1 MNETGIRPP
10 AVAGLFYP
18 AAADELRRQVQQLL
32 AQAEAPAL
40 TGIRA
45 LIVPHA
51 GFRYSGAIA
60 ASAFKPLAALAG
72 QIGAVVLLGP
82 AHRVPFDGVA
92 LSAFAA
98 FATPL
103 GPVPV
108 DLEVRAQLLDYG
120 PPFVTFERPHE
131 PEHCLEVELPF
142 LQVVLPAAR
151 IVPLLCGDVEPRDA
165 APALVNALR
174 TTGDAILIV
183 SSDLSH
189 YHPYAQA
196 TVLDRAL
203 LTALLAGDDAGVR
216 RKQACGMLPIL
227 TLMEIA
233 RQCAW
238 QPHLLDYRNS
248 GDTAGDRS
256 TVVGYAAVAYTG

>member
-1 MNETGIRPP
+1 MG
-10 AVAGLFYP
+10 
-18 AAADELRRQVQQLL
+18 
-32 AQAEAPAL
+32 
-40 TGIRA
+40 
-45 LIVPHA
+45 
-51 GFRYSGAIA
+51 
-60 ASAFKPLAALAG
+60 
-72 QIGAVVLLGP
+72 
-82 AHRVPFDGVA
+82 
-92 LSAFAA
+92 
-98 FATPL
+98 
-103 GPVPV
+103 
-108 DLEVRAQLLDYG
+108 
-120 PPFVTFERPHE
+120 
-131 PEHCLEVELPF
+131 
-142 LQVVLPAAR
+142 
-151 IVPLLCGDVEPRDA
+151 
-165 APALVNALR
+165 NALL